1 MKNEKLG
8 WISCKCG
15 SVSLKSSMFQTLELW
30 TNIQL
35 RAASKRQIFSENHS
49 RFQRTSNREKLTL
62 KFSTICSS
70 LFLIRKSGFSMAC
83 GAELLICFLL
93 SQYNHILLGG
103 KRRRSGDKWIHLC
116 EIWHPMS
123 APGLFC
129 ALSELFTGAKLGSV
143 GRLTNQRWGTLPVVS
158 LVEKLPRTAPL
169 ISLWDRR
176 MGTEEEHH
184 STVRGGFPGKA

>member
-1 MKNEKLG
+1 MKNQKLG

-93 SQYNHILLGG
+93 SQYNHILLGEKEEEVEING
-103 KRRRSGDKWIHLC
+103 SICVRFDTRCQPQGSSGC
-116 EIWHPMS
+116 S
-123 APGLFC
+123 RNC
-129 ALSELFTGAKLGSV
+129 SLGP
-143 GRLTNQRWGTLPVVS
+143 NWG
-158 LVEKLPRTAPL
+158 
-169 ISLWDRR
+169 LWD
-176 MGTEEEHH
+176 GLLT
-184 STVRGGFPGKA
+184 SGGGLSLSLA